1 MIEQTVKLRV
11 GGFGNLEDAERQIS
25 DFRTPDVFTARSV
38 IFPNPRNYDMRA
50 AVNDA
55 QIIAVDTGDPFNTH
69 AIDMDVVLTAP
80 NAEKLDSWIASAEQN
95 LKAWDPRPIV
105 RHGSER

>member
-11 GGFGNLEDAERQIS
+11 GGFGSLEAAERHIS

-38 IFPNPRNYDMRA
+38 FFPNPRNYDMRA